1 MRPLTAMW
9 FFEMA
14 DIPSAAF
21 VFDDN
26 LATELINTE
35 IGSAHLPGCH
45 LMGNFL
51 SLMTT

>member
-1 MRPLTAMW
+1 MWSITAMW

-21 VFDDN
+21 IFDDN
-26 LATELINTE
+26 LATELVNTE

-45 LMGNFL
+45 LTENFL